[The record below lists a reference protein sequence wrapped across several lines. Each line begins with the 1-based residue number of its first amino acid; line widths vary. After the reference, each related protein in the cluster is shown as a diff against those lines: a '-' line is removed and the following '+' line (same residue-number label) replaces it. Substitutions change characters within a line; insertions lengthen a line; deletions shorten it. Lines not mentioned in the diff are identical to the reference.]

1 MTDFKPLR
9 IIRWCFIVLLYGAG
23 NLFFFSRRYIR
34 AYASRSPLIEEKNA
48 MTGQSQVQARGIAR
62 QGHRIYEEGMISG
75 VIGAATI
82 ALWFFIVDSLQ
93 GQLLFTPSVLGYS
106 LLKGEAGLTSFQSIP
121 ISIEVVFMFT
131 WIHGL
136 VFVAIGVAG
145 SWLLHLAE
153 RDPNYGFGIL
163 LLFVL
168 FEFGFICVSLLF
180 SEGVLQA
187 LTIPDILIGNLL
199 AATAMGIYFWRK
211 HPGLNF
217 LP

>member
-1 MTDFKPLR
+1 MT
-9 IIRWCFIVLLYGAG
+9 
-23 NLFFFSRRYIR
+23 S
-34 AYASRSPLIEEKNA
+34 
-48 MTGQSQVQARGIAR
+48 QSQVQAGGIAR
-62 QGHRIYEEGMISG
+62 QEDRIYEEGMMGG

-82 ALWFFIVDSLQ
+82 ALWFFIVDFLQ
-93 GQLLFTPSVLGYS
+93 GQPLFTPSVLGYS
-106 LLKGEAGLTSFQSIP
+106 LLKGGIGLTSLQSIP
-121 ISIEVVFMFT
+121 ISFEVVFMFT

-136 VFVAIGVAG
+136 VFVVIGVAG

-180 SEGVLQA
+180 SEDVLQA
-187 LTIPDILIGNLL
+187 LAIPDILIGNLL
-199 AATAMGIYFWRK
+199 AAAAMGTYFWKK
-211 HPGLNF
+211 HPRLNI